1 MRDSE
6 GVKQEVISENIR
18 ISKEILGVIKK
29 AHIKEKENLKTSQKT
44 IKNNSVNNINYA
56 LAEAYDIITHSSQE
70 IQNKISPKFME
81 ILISGKD
88 NSYIS
93 NLDYDKNLDEQIQHE
108 TKIILGLI
116 YRDYLCDISE
126 RQELLKKET
135 ELLNRIEQ
143 ERNEKYSV
151 DNLFKNRPYT
161 SNIQQPNQIQDNE
174 QNKIIEYREEKWY
187 EKIINFFKSLFGK
200 K

>member
-1 MRDSE
+1 MRDS
-6 GVKQEVISENIR
+6 GGAKQEVINENIR

-29 AHIKEKENLKTSQKT
+29 AHIREKENLKTSTNT
-44 IKNNSVNNINYA
+44 IRNDSVNNISYS
-56 LAEAYDIITHSSQE
+56 LAEAYDIITHSSKE

-93 NLDYDKNLDEQIQHE
+93 NLDYNKNLDDQIQHE

-126 RQELLKKET
+126 RQELIKKET

-151 DNLFKNRPYT
+151 DNLFKNRPYNQSQEQVQEKQ
-161 SNIQQPNQIQDNE
+161 SNQMITYEQP
-174 QNKIIEYREEKWY
+174 KWY
-187 EKIINFFKSLFGK
+187 EKIINFFKNLFGK